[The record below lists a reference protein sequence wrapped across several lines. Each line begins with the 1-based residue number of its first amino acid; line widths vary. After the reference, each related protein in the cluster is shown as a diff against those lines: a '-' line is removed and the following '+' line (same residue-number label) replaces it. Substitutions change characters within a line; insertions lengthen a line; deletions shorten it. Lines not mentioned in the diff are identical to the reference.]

1 MFTKQPQKHDAVL
14 GGQNLID
21 AAVLGGLEG
30 VKQRLNYNNQIQV
43 TQALI
48 DAVQY
53 GTTGKALVR
62 QYFTHPDH
70 SKFFFDMV
78 ETGYTPAIAEQ
89 RFSWYGP
96 LSIVLI
102 ANNFSRLSVGQKLI

>member
-1 MFTKQPQKHDAVL
+1 MSEEVKH
-14 GGQNLID
+14 
-21 AAVLGGLEG
+21 
-30 VKQRLNYNNQIQV
+30 IQS

-48 DAVQY
+48 DAMRY
-53 GTTGKALVR
+53 GRNGKALVKNHFR
-62 QYFTHPDH
+62 HPDH